1 MVGRECVCGGG
12 GGDGMV
18 GGECMRWEGR
28 RDECVCVCECY
39 MNVY

>member
-1 MVGRECVCGGG
+1 MCV

-18 GGECMRWEGR
+18 GGECVRWEGR
-28 RDECVCVCECY
+28 IDECVCVCECY